1 MVDYV
6 VVSVSLYD
14 KVTDC
19 SVSELPMFSDHCQLK
34 LACE

>member
-6 VVSVSLYD
+6 VVSISLYD
-14 KVTDC
+14 KVTDF
-19 SVSELPMFSDHCQLK
+19 SVGELPMFSDHCQLK